1 MMEYMSN
8 KTAIVTGGSRGIGR
22 GISIEL
28 AKRGMNLVINY
39 ASNEKAAEET
49 RDICKSFG
57 IDVELVKGD
66 MSKESDCESL
76 CQKALETF
84 GSIDV
89 LVNNAGI
96 TRDGL
101 AMRMSSED
109 FDKVVKTNLYGPFY
123 MMRQVSRTMMK
134 QRYGR
139 VINIS
144 SVTGLVGNPG
154 QINYAAA
161 KAGLIGMTKTFAK
174 EMAAK
179 GVTVNAVAPG
189 FVDTD
194 MTTAIQEAN
203 SDGIKSS
210 IPMKSIGVPE
220 DIAAVVGFL
229 ASEEAGYVTGEVI
242 RSDGGLAI

>member
-1 MMEYMSN
+1 
-8 KTAIVTGGSRGIGR
+8 
-22 GISIEL
+22 
-28 AKRGMNLVINY
+28 
-39 ASNEKAAEET
+39 
-49 RDICKSFG
+49 
-57 IDVELVKGD
+57 
-66 MSKESDCESL
+66 
-76 CQKALETF
+76 
-84 GSIDV
+84 
-89 LVNNAGI
+89 
-96 TRDGL
+96 
-101 AMRMSSED
+101 MRMSSED